1 MSQKNIIL
9 FISIHLYTNIFA
21 NMEPVQEL
29 DPKEEALANLLA
41 EVDAASE
48 VALKRD
54 VLGRVQGYYT
64 ALASGK
70 GELPSHLRFPGEG
83 GKRRKYTR
91 KQRGGAAC
99 DNWIV
104 RLAVDSAIILAGA
117 AAFAGTSYGGLK
129 TLSYY
134 MKIYGLH
141 DATVEI
147 ITALYETLKGL
158 LTNSVPAVAS
168 GVGSGLTDFFSGM
181 FSATQA
187 AVPVVAPGLPA
198 VGVYRYFFQE
208 GTSAREDAARI
219 ADAARTKVSD
229 AKNFAVG
236 VMTRSMRKKEEL
248 QKSIAQTNQ
257 NVRAALTNARDV
269 VERQTRIAKQK
280 VSHLKMGIC
289 NLIDKAASGTVASMN
304 FALEVTRMI
313 ADFRRQD
320 DEGVQPAPPVDA
332 AVDNEA
338 VLPGAD
344 SPRSPRPG
352 SPILPGSP
360 RSDSSRPDS
369 PILPDS
375 SRPGSPDILPGSPRV
390 DNAASEAMRNFIF
403 SGGKHHRKRTMH
415 KTSKKH
421 YKGKKTRKHMHR
433 RR

>member
-1 MSQKNIIL
+1 
-9 FISIHLYTNIFA
+9 
-21 NMEPVQEL
+21 MEPVQEL

-54 VLGRVQGYYT
+54 VLGRVPGYYT

-70 GELPSHLRFPGEG
+70 GELPSHLQKRFPGEG

-117 AAFAGTSYGGLK
+117 AAFAGTSYGGFK

-198 VGVYRYFFQE
+198 VGVYRYFFQQ
-208 GTSAREDAARI
+208 GTSASEDAAQI

-236 VMTRSMRKKEEL
+236 VMTRSMRKKDEL

-257 NVRAALTNARDV
+257 NVRAALTNARDA
-269 VERQTRIAKQK
+269 VEPQTRIAKQK
-280 VSHLKMGIC
+280 VSHLKDFIC
-289 NLIDKAASGTVASMN
+289 GLIDGLVNKTVTTAN
-304 FALEVTRMI
+304 ALLRITQFFADLRL
-313 ADFRRQD
+313 QD
-320 DEGVQPAPPVDA
+320 DERVQPPVGA
-332 AVDNEA
+332 AAFDDE
-338 VLPGAD
+338 VLPVPPRAD
-344 SPRSPRPG
+344 SPILPGSPRSDYSRPG

-369 PILPDS
+369 PILPNS
-375 SRPGSPDILPGSPRV
+375 PRPGSPRSDYEYEDEDIV
-390 DNAASEAMRNFIF
+390 ASRQLQALLQ
-403 SGGKHHRKRTMH
+403 GGKRHRKRTMH
-415 KTSKKH
+415 QRSKKH
-421 YKGKKTRKHMHR
+421 HKGKKSRKHIHR

>member
-1 MSQKNIIL
+1 
-9 FISIHLYTNIFA
+9 
-21 NMEPVQEL
+21 METVQEL

-54 VLGRVQGYYT
+54 VLGRVPGYYT

-117 AAFAGTSYGGLK
+117 AAFAGTSYGGFK

-181 FSATQA
+181 FSAAQA

-198 VGVYRYFFQE
+198 VGVYRYFFQQ
-208 GTSAREDAARI
+208 GTSAREDAAQI

-236 VMTRSMRKKEEL
+236 VMTRSMHKKDEL

-257 NVRAALTNARDV
+257 NVRAALTNARDA
-269 VERQTRIAKQK
+269 VEPQTRIAKQK
-280 VSHLKMGIC
+280 VSHLKDFIC
-289 NLIDKAASGTVASMN
+289 ELIDGLVNKTVTTAN
-304 FALEVTRMI
+304 ALLRITQFFADLRL
-313 ADFRRQD
+313 QD
-320 DEGVQPAPPVDA
+320 DERVQPPVGA
-332 AVDNEA
+332 AAFDDE
-338 VLPGAD
+338 VLPVPPRAD
-344 SPRSPRPG
+344 

-375 SRPGSPDILPGSPRV
+375 SRPGSPRSDDEYEDEDIV
-390 DNAASEAMRNFIF
+390 ASRQLQALLQ
-403 SGGKHHRKRTMH
+403 GGKRHRKRTMH
-415 KTSKKH
+415 KRSKKH
-421 YKGKKTRKHMHR
+421 HKGKKSRKHMHR